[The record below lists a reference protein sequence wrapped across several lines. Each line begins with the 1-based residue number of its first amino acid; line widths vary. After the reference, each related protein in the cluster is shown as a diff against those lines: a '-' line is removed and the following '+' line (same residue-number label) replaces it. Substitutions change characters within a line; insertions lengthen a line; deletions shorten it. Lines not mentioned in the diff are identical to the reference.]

1 MSQNCRAM
9 LLRSRPKG
17 AIALSEYALE
27 LQAQRYIE
35 LYYQVLNRQSRS
47 EQKVFA

>member
-17 AIALSEYALE
+17 AIALAEYPIE
-27 LQAQRYIE
+27 LQAQRYIK
-35 LYYQVLNRQSRS
+35 LYHQVLNRQTKGA
-47 EQKVFA
+47 QKASA